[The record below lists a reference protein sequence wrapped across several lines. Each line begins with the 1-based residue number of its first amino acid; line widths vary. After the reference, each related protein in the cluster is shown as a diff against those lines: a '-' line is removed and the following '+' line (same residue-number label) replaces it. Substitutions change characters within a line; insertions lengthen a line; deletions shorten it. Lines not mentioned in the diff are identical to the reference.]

1 MEGANIDIQDNDA
14 VSETIILERAYK
26 SHAVKF
32 IEQTSS
38 IYSTQLVQLGT
49 VMLSH
54 SKKGYAC
61 NLCIHN
67 QSHRVLGIGQLE

>member
-1 MEGANIDIQDNDA
+1 MEGANINIQDHDA

-26 SHAVKF
+26 SHGVKF

-49 VMLSH
+49 VM
-54 SKKGYAC
+54 
-61 NLCIHN
+61 
-67 QSHRVLGIGQLE
+67 